1 MEHINVSIGIDATLS
16 DGKTIYSTSCVSS
29 WDYIWRLLIDMA
41 YSSKNIHLKSI
52 IIQSGSIVE
61 HDDTR
66 VTVREKEL
74 ASVHAK
80 FYEKS
85 DSTNDEFLTLEH
97 AWRKYGRH
105 EMPKVVP
112 ELERL
117 FVPRVLFNCLG
128 VTSWFRHSF
137 PNCKIAYW
145 EDY

>member
-1 MEHINVSIGIDATLS
+1 MSIGIDAS
-16 DGKTIYSTSCVSS
+16 HIDENVVYSTCCTSS

-61 HDDTR
+61 HTDAK
-66 VTVREKEL
+66 VTVREKERS
-74 ASVHAK
+74 SVHAK

-85 DSTNDEFLTLEH
+85 DSTNIDLLTLEK
-97 AWRKYGRH
+97 AWRRYGGH

-117 FVPRVLFNCLG
+117 FVPKVLFHCLG
-128 VTSWFRHSF
+128 VNAWFQHSF